1 MIYDEATVS
10 KLKSDTTISINP
22 FMLGYKWFVFR
33 FLGPGSYLL
42 GLAVL
47 SDSSKL
53 IERVR

>member
-10 KLKSDTTISINP
+10 NLKSDTTISINP